1 VRNMTA
7 DFYSIVY
14 LVLDAVILIWI
25 ARMILNTRTIV
36 LKTKTGFRWLVPLLF
51 FVVAVITYI
60 RNLPGMFHTVQPVL
74 LIIMGCMYWFVGS
87 GLSEEGI
94 VVMGQLTRYD
104 HAENLAY
111 DDDNGILSFRSGK
124 KSHALFFAVG
134 QDDDVLQFLRK
145 RKLITAK
152 KKK

>member
-1 VRNMTA
+1 MTA

-60 RNLPGMFHTVQPVL
+60 RNLLIGDPLLEDPVL
-74 LIIMGCMYWFVGS
+74 DRKS
-87 GLSEEGI
+87 
-94 VVMGQLTRYD
+94 TRL
-104 HAENLAY
+104 N
-111 DDDNGILSFRSGK
+111 S
-124 KSHALFFAVG
+124 SHPTTSRMPSSA
-134 QDDDVLQFLRK
+134 
-145 RKLITAK
+145 
-152 KKK
+152 

>member
-1 VRNMTA
+1 MNA
-7 DFYSIVY
+7 DFYSLIY
-14 LVLDAVILIWI
+14 LVLDAVILVWI
-25 ARMILNTRTIV
+25 GRMILNTRTIV

-51 FVVAVITYI
+51 FTVAVISYL
-60 RNLPGMFHTVQPVL
+60 RNLPGIFRVIQPVL
-74 LIIMGCMYWFVGS
+74 LMIMGCMYWFVGS
-87 GLSEEGI
+87 GLSEDGI

-111 DDDNGILSFRSGK
+111 DDEDGILTFSTGR

-134 QDDDVLQFLRK
+134 QDDDVLKFLRE
-145 RKLITAK
+145 RKLIRTK

>member
-1 VRNMTA
+1 MKNMNA
-7 DFYSIVY
+7 DFYSLIY
-14 LVLDAVILIWI
+14 LVLDAVILVWI
-25 ARMILNTRTIV
+25 GRMILNTRTIV

-51 FVVAVITYI
+51 FTVAVISYL
-60 RNLPGMFHTVQPVL
+60 RNLPGIFRVIQPVL
-74 LIIMGCMYWFVGS
+74 LMIMGCMYWFVGS
-87 GLSEEGI
+87 GLSEDGI

-111 DDDNGILSFRSGK
+111 DDEDGILTFSTGR

-134 QDDDVLQFLRK
+134 QDDDVLKFLRE
-145 RKLITAK
+145 RKLIRTK